1 MAKISNTSAYPII
14 SSLNSKDYVILTDA
28 SNSLLTKSCTIS
40 QLKDFIDSGSF
51 SLTTTGS
58 SGASTLIN
66 GVLNIPVYTG
76 GVAAGVDSLSGL
88 TGAVFIASGPGLS
101 ATVLGNVIT
110 IGFSTLPVTSLTTNG
125 TSGASTL
132 AFQALNIPEYQGAI
146 TLVTSGSGAA
156 TLVGDTLTI
165 PNNPLTLTTIGTAGA
180 ATLVGTTLNIP
191 LYEEG
196 LTVSTGLTSG
206 PATLVGGTLSI
217 PNYGSNAGSPLI
229 AVFNLSVTAG
239 VLTGSAFVNNFG
251 GTWTFS
257 KNGTG
262 DYGAANSSASLVAGY
277 VMCIVDNPNVTAAP
291 SGAGSGSYP
300 ESTVAERKS
309 TTEIRIQ
316 NFDLSSTGVGVAKD
330 FAGSTVWVEVRS
342 YPI

>member
-14 SSLNSKDYVILTDA
+14 SSLNSKDYVVLTDA
-28 SNSLLTKSCTIS
+28 SDSLLTKSCTIA

-76 GVAAGVDSLSGL
+76 GSGGVDSLNGL
-88 TGAVFIASGPGLS
+88 TGAVNITAGTGLS
-101 ATVLGNVIT
+101 VTLVGNVIN
-110 IGFSTLPVTSLTTNG
+110 IGFSTLPITSLTTNG

-132 AFQALNIPEYQGAI
+132 ALGALNIPEYQGAI

-165 PNNPLTLTTIGTAGA
+165 PYSPLTLTTNGTGGA

-217 PNYGSNAGSPLI
+217 PDYGSNAGSPLI

-251 GTWTFS
+251 GTWTFV

-262 DYGAANSSASLVAGY
+262 DYTATNSSAGLVAGY
-277 VMCIVDNPNVTAAP
+277 VMCIVDNPNVTVAP

-316 NFDLSSTGVGVAKD
+316 NFDLSTTGVGTAKD

>member
-28 SNSLLTKSCTIS
+28 SDSLLTKSCTIS

-51 SLTTTGS
+51 SLTTNGS

-76 GVAAGVDSLSGL
+76 GSGGVNSLNSL
-88 TGAVFIASGPGLS
+88 TGAVNIFAGPGLS
-101 ATVLGNVIT
+101 LTLLGNVIN
-110 IGFSTLPVTSLTTNG
+110 IGLSDIPITSLTTNG
-125 TSGASTL
+125 ITGTSTL
-132 AFQALNIPEYQGAI
+132 LNGVLNIPKYQGSI

-156 TLVGDTLTI
+156 TIVGDTLTI
-165 PNNPLTLTTIGTAGA
+165 PYSPLTLTTIGTAGA

-196 LTVSTGLTSG
+196 LTVDTGLTSG

-217 PNYGSNAGSPLI
+217 PDYGSNAGSPLI

-251 GTWTFS
+251 GTWTFI

-262 DYGAANSSASLVAGY
+262 DYGAVNPSAGLVAGY

-316 NFDLSSTGVGVAKD
+316 NFDLSSTGVGTAKD

>member
-28 SNSLLTKSCTIS
+28 SDSLLTKSCTIS
-40 QLKDFIDSGSF
+40 QLKDFIESGSF

-76 GVAAGVDSLSGL
+76 GSGGVDSLNSL
-88 TGAVFIASGPGLS
+88 TGAVNITAGTGLS
-101 ATVLGNVIT
+101 LTLVGNVIN
-110 IGFSTLPVTSLTTNG
+110 IGFSTIPITSLTTNG
-125 TSGASTL
+125 ITGASTL
-132 AFQALNIPEYQGAI
+132 ALGALNIPKYQGSI

-156 TLVGDTLTI
+156 TIVGDTLTI
-165 PNNPLTLTTIGTAGA
+165 PYSPLTLTTIGTAGA

-196 LTVSTGLTSG
+196 LTVDTGLTSG

-217 PNYGSNAGSPLI
+217 PDYGSNAGSPLI

-251 GTWTFS
+251 GTWTFV

-262 DYGAANSSASLVAGY
+262 DYGAVNPSAGLVAGY

-316 NFDLSSTGVGVAKD
+316 NFDLSSTGVGTAKD